1 MSMVST
7 FKTQLSSF
15 GFLRLSLIGLSI
27 LSMLLPL
34 VEWVV
39 FELIGEVAERSVL
52 GISAG
57 LIAPVMAPVLIIVIL
72 LDVIMAKV
80 RTADDPTGAGVLYRT
95 VSRMET
101 ILIIVMFLFWVPFF
115 IYYI

>member
-1 MSMVST
+1 MVPT
-7 FKTQLSSF
+7 FKTQWSSF

-27 LSMLLPL
+27 LAMLLPS

-39 FELIGEVAERSVL
+39 FQLIGEVAERSVL

-72 LDVIMAKV
+72 LDIIMAKV
-80 RTADDPTGAGVLYRT
+80 RTADDPNGVGVIYRT
-95 VSRMET
+95 ISRVET
-101 ILIIVMFLFWVPFF
+101 LLIIVMFLFWVPFF
-115 IYYI
+115 IYFV